1 MHVGEHGCLGD
12 GGQTPY
18 PVGAGLLAAAH
29 ALQHGA
35 VQTQLQA
42 GLVQHL
48 PLVRVPGDQ
57 AVHLDRLGLPDTV
70 ASRLGLE
77 EGDRWRE
84 RDRDV
89 ETQWRSN
96 SAAAAACEGT
106 GHFRVSFYL
115 NRLSCL
121 LKHSAKS

>member
-57 AVHLDRLGLPDTV
+57 AVHLHSLVLPDAV
-70 ASRLGLE
+70 AASLSLE
-77 EGDRWRE
+77 AEA
-84 RDRDV
+84 
-89 ETQWRSN
+89 Q
-96 SAAAAACEGT
+96 
-106 GHFRVSFYL
+106 RVRRRYT
-115 NRLSCL
+115 
-121 LKHSAKS
+121 H